1 MFRRV
6 PPRLSRQSRRPGQA
20 MVEAAMVFLSLAVL
34 LTGMFDLGRVFYYNV
49 GVANAV
55 REGARL
61 ATDATR
67 TNTEIS
73 TAVTN
78 AAPNMSLTGITVSP
92 NSRTITNSG
101 QTVTVSATYDFAP
114 VTPVMKA
121 ILGNTYAIT
130 RSAQIMMF

>member
-67 TNTEIS
+67 TNPEIS

-92 NSRTITNSG
+92 SSRTITSSG

-121 ILGNTYAIT
+121 ILGNSYAIT

>member
-6 PPRLSRQSRRPGQA
+6 PPRLSLQSRRPGQA

-92 NSRTITNSG
+92 SSRTITSSG